1 MNGFFGVSIRIDKIG
16 EAQFLQI
23 KGVRW
28 TELMEQK
35 GY

>member
-1 MNGFFGVSIRIDKIG
+1 MNGFLGVSIRIDNIG